1 MSVIDTSFVSTTQQ
15 PLPPRPPTPCNRYL
29 HWHHATT
36 GISTANA
43 QQPVPTPTSPCNRYL
58 HLHHSATGTSN
69 AVTLQPVPPLT
80 SLCNRYLHWHHS
92 ATGTSTDITLQP
104 VPPLTS
110 PYHWC
115 LCRQTN
121 HTKASISTATTP
133 NKAIK
138 TFLYLR
144 KQKSDAI
151 FRRN

>member
-1 MSVIDTSFVSTTQQ
+1 MMSVVDTSFVSTTQQ
-15 PLPPRPPTPCNRYL
+15 ITS
-29 HWHHATT
+29 TST
-36 GISTANA
+36 TANA
-43 QQPVPTPTSPCNRYL
+43 LQQ
-58 HLHHSATGTSN
+58 
-69 AVTLQPVPPLT
+69 
-80 SLCNRYLHWHHS
+80 
-92 ATGTSTDITLQP
+92 

-110 PYHWC
+110 PYNWC